1 MQIDGVCFKHGE
13 NSETGMSR
21 KKPKIKM
28 VYNLFAG
35 DKWRNLYFYMKN
47 DMSTIMQIMSMIWVK
62 STLIAMESSDSI
74 IHSSKYGFELNRSKS
89 SSFFL
94 KLISKLTFI

>member
-1 MQIDGVCFKHGE
+1 MGRTPKCVKF
-13 NSETGMSR
+13 R

-47 DMSTIMQIMSMIWVK
+47 DMSTIMQIMSMTWVK

-74 IHSSKYGFELNRSKS
+74 IHSSNNDSGLNQSKS
-89 SSFFL
+89 SSHF
-94 KLISKLTFI
+94 

>member
-13 NSETGMSR
+13 NSETGTFR

-89 SSFFL
+89 SSFF
-94 KLISKLTFI
+94 